1 MIEVSFLPCDS
12 AIDPLLG
19 FAVIAA
25 RHEDSWIFCRHRER
39 TTWELPGGHREPG
52 EDILTTARRELYE
65 ETGAAESELFPV
77 CIYRVQGEREGYG
90 MLDYAEI
97 TALGPLPPTEI
108 EEIIHAP
115 AMPEETTYP
124 LIQPLLFLQANR
136 WLEEQRR

>member
-1 MIEVSFLPCDS
+1 
-12 AIDPLLG
+12 
-19 FAVIAA
+19 
-25 RHEDSWIFCRHRER
+25 
-39 TTWELPGGHREPG
+39 
-52 EDILTTARRELYE
+52 
-65 ETGAAESELFPV
+65 V

-90 MLDYAEI
+90 MLYYAEI

-124 LIQPLLFLQANR
+124 LIQPLLFRQAIR